1 MSKEDVVSAVRSAG
15 LPVAHM
21 AFPVGSKQG
30 LPYCVF
36 YADEVDALFA
46 DNANYAEVTTWNL
59 ELYQSQEDAESEKRL
74 DAAVARAFGPYR
86 KWDAWVESE
95 GCVQTTYAFS
105 QVERKQG

>member
-21 AFPVGSKQG
+21 AFPAGSKQG

-36 YADEVDALFA
+36 YADEVEALCA
-46 DNANYAEVTTWNL
+46 DNANYAEVTSWTL
-59 ELYQSQEDAESEKRL
+59 ELYQDQEDAESEKRL

-86 KWDAWVESE
+86 KSDAWVEGE

>member
-36 YADEVDALFA
+36 YADEVSSFCADDAV
-46 DNANYAEVTTWNL
+46 YAEVTPWTL
-59 ELYQSQEDAESEKRL
+59 ELYQAQDDSESEKRL

-86 KWDAWVESE
+86 KSEAWIESE